1 MTKLTKKDYFKM
13 VASVIENSNVENKA
27 ELQSFISHEIE
38 LLDKKAQAKS
48 TAETAKQKENNELM
62 EIIYEVLAENGNAMT
77 ITEVQAENSKLAE
90 LSNQRMSALLRK
102 LLDVDR
108 IVRTE
113 LKKKAYFKVK

>member
-13 VASVIENSNVENKA
+13 VAGVIENSNVENKV
-27 ELQSFISHEIE
+27 ELQSFIAHEVE

-62 EIIYEVLAENGNAMT
+62 QVIYEVLADNGNAMT
-77 ITEVQAENSKLAE
+77 ITEIQAEDTRLAE
-90 LSNQRMSALLRK
+90 LSNQRISALLKK
-102 LLDVDR
+102 LKDDEK

>member
-13 VASVIENSNVENKA
+13 VAVAIENSNVENKA
-27 ELQSFISHEIE
+27 ELQNFISHEIE
-38 LLDKKAQAKS
+38 SLDKKAQAKS

-62 EIIYEVLAENGNAMT
+62 QVIYEVLADNGNAMT
-77 ITEVQAENSKLAE
+77 ITEIQAEDTRLAE
-90 LSNQRMSALLRK
+90 LSNQRISALLKK
-102 LLDVDR
+102 LKDDEK

>member
-27 ELQSFISHEIE
+27 ELQSFIAHEVE

-62 EIIYEVLAENGNAMT
+62 QVIYEVLADNGNAMT
-77 ITEVQAENSKLAE
+77 ITEIQAEDTRLAE
-90 LSNQRMSALLRK
+90 LSNQRISALLKK
-102 LLDVDR
+102 LKDDEK

>member
-1 MTKLTKKDYFKM
+1 MTKLTKRDYFKM
-13 VASVIENSNVENKA
+13 VAVAIENSNVENKA
-27 ELQSFISHEIE
+27 ELQNFIAHEVE

-62 EIIYEVLAENGNAMT
+62 QVIYEVLADNGNAMT
-77 ITEVQAENSKLAE
+77 ITEIQAEDTRLAE
-90 LSNQRMSALLRK
+90 LSNQRISALLKK
-102 LLDVDR
+102 LKDDEK

>member
-1 MTKLTKKDYFKM
+1 MAKLTKKDYFKM
-13 VASVIENSNVENKA
+13 VAGAIENSNVENKA

-38 LLDKKAQAKS
+38 LLEKKAQAKS

-62 EIIYEVLAENGNAMT
+62 QVIYEVLADNGNAMT
-77 ITEVQAENSKLAE
+77 ITEIQAEDTRLAE
-90 LSNQRMSALLRK
+90 LSNQRISALLKK
-102 LLDVDR
+102 LKDDEK

>member
-48 TAETAKQKENNELM
+48 TAETAKQKENNELI
-62 EIIYEVLAENGNAMT
+62 EVIYEVLAGNGNAMT

-90 LSNQRMSALLRK
+90 LSNQRMSALLKK
-102 LLDVDR
+102 LLDADR

>member
-13 VASVIENSNVENKA
+13 VASVIENSNIENKA
-27 ELQSFISHEIE
+27 ELQSFIAHEVE

-62 EIIYEVLAENGNAMT
+62 QVIYEVLADNGNAMT
-77 ITEVQAENSKLAE
+77 ITEIQAEDTRLAE
-90 LSNQRMSALLRK
+90 LSNQRISALLKK
-102 LLDVDR
+102 LKDDEK

>member
-13 VASVIENSNVENKA
+13 VAVVIENSNVENKA
-27 ELQSFISHEIE
+27 ELQSFIAHEVE

-62 EIIYEVLAENGNAMT
+62 QVIYEVLADNGNAMT
-77 ITEVQAENSKLAE
+77 ITEIQAEDTRLAE
-90 LSNQRMSALLRK
+90 LSNQRISALLKK
-102 LLDVDR
+102 LKDDEK

>member
-27 ELQSFISHEIE
+27 ELQSFIAHEVE

-48 TAETAKQKENNELM
+48 TAETAKQKESNELM
-62 EIIYEVLAENGNAMT
+62 QVIYEVLADNGNAMT
-77 ITEVQAENSKLAE
+77 ITEIQAEDTRLAE
-90 LSNQRMSALLRK
+90 LSNQRISALLKK
-102 LLDVDR
+102 LKDDEK